1 MRFVIYGAG
10 GIGGTVGARLV
21 RAGYDVLLIAR
32 GPHLQ
37 ALQREG
43 LHFVTPSLNETLRIP
58 AVGGP
63 AEAGLREGD
72 VVLLTMKTQQT
83 ESALRDLAAAV
94 PASIGDTLP
103 VICCQNGVANERMA
117 LRRFHNTYAMVV
129 YLPAEHLQPGQVVT
143 FAEASGG
150 ILDAGRYP
158 TGVDDTITQV
168 TAALAD
174 AGFSAEPDPAV
185 MRQKY
190 GKLITNLANAL
201 QAAAGDSPDDIRRL
215 LREEA
220 LACYAAASIDSTG
233 AEETRVRRE
242 RGIVVGDVPGFER
255 HGGSSL
261 QSVLR
266 GTGDI
271 EADYLN
277 GEIVQLGRLHGVP
290 TPANRAIQAAAN
302 EVVRDGLA
310 VGAITA
316 DELRR
321 RIAAAS

>member
-10 GIGGTVGARLV
+10 GIGGTVGARLF
-21 RAGYDVLLIAR
+21 RAGSDVLLIAR
-32 GPHLQ
+32 GAHLQ
-37 ALQREG
+37 AIQRDG
-43 LHFVTPSLNETLRIP
+43 LRFLTPSLDETLQIP

-63 AEAGLREGD
+63 AQADLRDGD
-72 VVLLTMKTQQT
+72 VVLLSMKTQHT
-83 ESALRDLAAAV
+83 ESALRDLVAAV
-94 PASIGDTLP
+94 PAAIGDSLP

-117 LRRFHNTYAMVV
+117 LRRFQNVYAMVV
-129 YLPAEHLQPGQVVT
+129 YLPAEHLQPGEVVT
-143 FAEASGG
+143 FGEGAGG

-158 TGVDDTITQV
+158 TGVDATITQV

-190 GKLITNLANAL
+190 GKLVTNLGNAL
-201 QAAAGDSPDDIRRL
+201 QAATGDSPDDLRRL
-215 LREEA
+215 MRQEA
-220 LACYAAASIDSTG
+220 VACYAAAGIDSTG
-233 AEETRVRRE
+233 AEEARVRRE
-242 RGIVVGDVPGFER
+242 RGIVVSDVPGFAR

-290 TPANRAIQAAAN
+290 TPANRVLQQAAN
-302 EVVRDGLA
+302 EIIRDGLS
-310 VGAITA
+310 VGAISA
-316 DELRR
+316 DTLRQ
-321 RIAAAS
+321 RIAQAT